1 MATGDFR
8 RRYDRKHYVTDIVF
22 SIKDRSYSGTLKDIS
37 LGGAFVSTR
46 SVRQAKQGDEV
57 TVVIPFTN
65 GRKNVK
71 RKAKILWAN
80 EEGFAIEF
88 S

>member
-1 MATGDFR
+1 MMTGEFR
-8 RRYDRKHYVTDIVF
+8 RRYDRKNYVTDLVF
-22 SIKDRSYSGTLKDIS
+22 SLKGKSYSGTLKDIS
-37 LGGAFVSTR
+37 LGGAFVSTI
-46 SVRQAKQGDEV
+46 SAQQARKGDEV

-65 GRKNVK
+65 GGKNVK
-71 RKAKILWAN
+71 RKAKILWVN